1 MPHLVLLYTP
11 DLEQQADMPGLCRAL
26 ADSMLQQR
34 DESGKAVFPTGGTRV
49 LAYPAAHCAV
59 ADGNGD
65 YGFLYANLRMGAGRS
80 QAVHK
85 AVGDSLLAVLRAFL
99 DDILQQR
106 PLGITLQIDESPGQ
120 VYDGKHSSLHPLFN
134 KTS

>member
-11 DLEQQADMPGLCRAL
+11 DLEREADIPGLCRAL
-26 ADSMLQQR
+26 ADSMLAQR
-34 DESGKAVFPTGGTRV
+34 DEQGKAVFPTGGTRV
-49 LAYPAAHCAV
+49 LAYPATHCAV

-65 YGFLYANLRMGAGRS
+65 YGFLYANLRMGTGRS
-80 QAVHK
+80 AEVHRR
-85 AVGDSLLAVLRAFL
+85 VGDSLLAVLRTCL
-99 DDILQQR
+99 GDILEQR
-106 PLGITLQIDESPGQ
+106 PVGITLQIDEGQAQ

>member
-59 ADGNGD
+59 ADGKGD

-80 QAVHK
+80 AAVHK

>member
-59 ADGNGD
+59 ADGKGD

-80 QAVHK
+80 AAVHK

-99 DDILQQR
+99 DDLLQQR

>member
-1 MPHLVLLYTP
+1 
-11 DLEQQADMPGLCRAL
+11 
-26 ADSMLQQR
+26 MLQQR

-59 ADGNGD
+59 ADGQGD

-80 QAVHK
+80 AAVHK
-85 AVGDSLLAVLRAFL
+85 TVGDSLLAVLRAFL

>member
-11 DLEQQADMPGLCRAL
+11 DLEQQADIPGLCRAL

-34 DESGKAVFPTGGTRV
+34 DEAGKAVFPTGGTRV

-59 ADGNGD
+59 ADGKGD

-80 QAVHK
+80 ATVHK
-85 AVGDSLLAVLRAFL
+85 AVGDSLLAVLRNHL
-99 DDILQQR
+99 DDLLQQR
-106 PLGITLQIDESPGQ
+106 PVGITVQIDQSPGQ

-134 KTS
+134 THS